1 MEEMI
6 KNCLEKKREDE
17 EMVFAIGVGR
27 MIPVV
32 GKKKKMEDTLKYIKK
47 MDGFVGVHPVDL
59 WHNLLIFRTL
69 NDAKR
74 AKNDL
79 SSKGVSMG
87 QIAPVLV
94 GKESL

>member
-6 KNCLEKKREDE
+6 KECMAKKTENE

-27 MIPVV
+27 IIPVI